1 MDESGESCV
10 WGGSRGGA
18 ETAVG
23 GNLIME
29 MCETRMALDSELNV
43 RFRGHKEVLLVED
56 GERRI
61 P

>member
-1 MDESGESCV
+1 
-10 WGGSRGGA
+10 
-18 ETAVG
+18 
-23 GNLIME
+23 ME

-43 RFRGHKEVLLVED
+43 RFRGRKEVLLVED